1 MIRVL
6 FVCLCNICR
15 SPTAEGIFRD
25 MVQREGLSE
34 LIETDS
40 CGTGS
45 WHIGKPPDSRARS
58 EATRRGIVL
67 EDLRGRAID
76 PDDFT
81 TFDYILAMDKQNLA
95 DLQRMCPAP
104 YLDKLHLFLKFS
116 TEDGRIEV
124 PDPYYGGPTGFSDVF
139 DLVTAGAEGLLGH
152 IRYHHPNI
160 DR

>member
-6 FVCLCNICR
+6 FVCLGNICR

-104 YLDKLHLFLKFS
+104 YLDKLHLSSNFRPKTDESKCPIHTMAAPPVLAMFS
-116 TEDGRIEV
+116 IW
-124 PDPYYGGPTGFSDVF
+124 
-139 DLVTAGAEGLLGH
+139 
-152 IRYHHPNI
+152 
-160 DR
+160 

>member
-6 FVCLCNICR
+6 FVCLGNICR

-40 CGTGS
+40 CGIGS

-67 EDLRGRAID
+67 EHLRGRAID

-81 TFDYILAMDKQNLA
+81 TFDYILAM
-95 DLQRMCPAP
+95 
-104 YLDKLHLFLKFS
+104 DKLHLFLKFS

>member
-6 FVCLCNICR
+6 FVCLGNICR
-15 SPTAEGIFRD
+15 SPTAEGISRD

-45 WHIGKPPDSRARS
+45 WHIGKSPDSRARS

-76 PDDFT
+76 PGDFT

>member
-1 MIRVL
+1 
-6 FVCLCNICR
+6 
-15 SPTAEGIFRD
+15 

-45 WHIGKPPDSRARS
+45 WHICKPPDSRARS